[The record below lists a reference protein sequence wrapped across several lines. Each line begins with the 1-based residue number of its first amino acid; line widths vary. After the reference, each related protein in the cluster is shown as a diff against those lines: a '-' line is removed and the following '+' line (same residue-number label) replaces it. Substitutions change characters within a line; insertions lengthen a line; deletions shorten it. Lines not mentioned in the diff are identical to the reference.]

1 MTLMDKKFLF
11 ERKEDVGEI
20 EVLRTCEVEQ
30 FLKDLIAKFKGM
42 EIVSGEVIEYE
53 IKKSAGNF
61 K

>member
-1 MTLMDKKFLF
+1 MTLKDKLKFTSAF
-11 ERKEDVGEI
+11 QIGYYYPVEDVK
-20 EVLRTCEVEQ
+20 Q